1 MSFWDRLFGHQEAKS
16 RSKDVAKQRLQ
27 VVLVHDRTRIRPG
40 LLDAIRDEIVSGI
53 SKHIEVDKGRVE
65 LSLASEGDQS
75 RLVADI
81 PLKVAGR
88 PRQRLLAERVSRG
101 AEVQGREDRTTTY
114 LPFSLLVLCSRI
126 SDQYPA
132 VGDMIWI

>member
-1 MSFWDRLFGHQEAKS
+1 MSFWDRLFGHQEAEN

-40 LLDAIRDEIVSGI
+40 LLDTIRDEIVSGI
-53 SKHIEVDKGRVE
+53 SKHVEVDKGHVE
-65 LSLASEGDQS
+65 LSLASEGGQS

-88 PRQRLLAERVSRG
+88 PRQRPTAG
-101 AEVQGREDRTTTY
+101 
-114 LPFSLLVLCSRI
+114 
-126 SDQYPA
+126 
-132 VGDMIWI
+132 